1 MCLHDVTG
9 LVWHDDMSM
18 SCLHGRLSSSQGP
31 CIMSHAA
38 DLCPCPLQDGGKA
51 AQKLMQPSPQSVDEL
66 KKILAD
72 ARKKGTAP
80 AKGEPQSCSGQG
92 VMQLSNV
99 AAGGMMPERPVVL
112 CSAVV
117 GLCPA

>member
-1 MCLHDVTG
+1 MHIAD
-9 LVWHDDMSM
+9 
-18 SCLHGRLSSSQGP
+18 SCLCH
-31 CIMSHAA
+31 
-38 DLCPCPLQDGGKA
+38 LQDGGKA

-80 AKGEPQSCSGQG
+80 AKGEPQFCPGQG
-92 VMQLSNV
+92 VMQLLQI
-99 AAGGMMPERPVVL
+99 AASGMMAEHPVVL

-117 GLCPA
+117 GFCPACSEPAV